1 MTKRFPLFMMNSYIF
16 SIIRC
21 LMARGERMRLEQLH
35 YFETLIQEGSFT
47 RAAEQLHISQP
58 SLTASIKALE
68 KELDKTL
75 LVRDTRNFTI
85 TEEGKQVLAFA
96 KETLTSYQNL
106 LQTLNPHEEQ
116 IRGNMSIVAPKFFC
130 ELILEQLL
138 HTLHHQYPQIKI
150 HLMQND
156 FHTSPKQLSTTSC
169 KFAILTQIG
178 AKQENGLLSKD
189 DSLNDSFYDNRY
201 HYLPL
206 FTDTLGICV
215 AKTSPL
221 AGFTAVDPDAIDHA
235 QHPATLFPI
244 GIMQFGDEVLLTSNN
259 PQLHVDAIITEN
271 AYTALPYFV
280 YQHYFAQEE
289 NITYRP
295 FTTGMTTSWH
305 LIYPKEHTL
314 TAVEQLFI
322 DELQQYLTQMKYK

>member
-1 MTKRFPLFMMNSYIF
+1 MMNSYIF

-58 SLTASIKALE
+58 SLTASIKSLE

-96 KETLTSYQNL
+96 KETLASYQNL

-130 ELILEQLL
+130 ELILEQFL
-138 HTLHHQYPQIKI
+138 HTLHHQHPQIKI
-150 HLMQND
+150 RMIQND
-156 FHTSPKQLSTTSC
+156 YYTSPEHLATTSC
-169 KFAILTQIG
+169 KFGILTRIEAKENNAFWSSQISSDE
-178 AKQENGLLSKD
+178 Q
-189 DSLNDSFYDNRY
+189 FYDKRY

-206 FTDTLGICV
+206 FSDTLGICI
-215 AKTSPL
+215 AKSSPL
-221 AGFTAVDPDAIDHA
+221 ASHTTIEPEIIDHA
-235 QHPATLFPI
+235 LYPATLFPI
-244 GIMQFGDEVLLTSNN
+244 GSINLSDEVLLTSNS
-259 PQLHVDAIITEN
+259 PQLHIEAMLREN
-271 AYTALPYFV
+271 AYSSLPYYV
-280 YQHYFAQEE
+280 YQHYFSCEE
-289 NITYRP
+289 AIVYRP
-295 FTTGMTTSWH
+295 YTDNVTISWH

-322 DELQQYLTQMKYK
+322 DELQQYLTQMKFK